1 MSAAWNDLKQRC
13 SCPGFS
19 GAGAQENQHGPPPL
33 QPGVNYINPGEED
46 QMVSHLSEF
55 FMFESEVGDI
65 CNQTSDIL
73 IENLEKEREII
84 PKV

>member
-1 MSAAWNDLKQRC
+1 
-13 SCPGFS
+13 
-19 GAGAQENQHGPPPL
+19 
-33 QPGVNYINPGEED
+33 
-46 QMVSHLSEF
+46 MVSHLSEF